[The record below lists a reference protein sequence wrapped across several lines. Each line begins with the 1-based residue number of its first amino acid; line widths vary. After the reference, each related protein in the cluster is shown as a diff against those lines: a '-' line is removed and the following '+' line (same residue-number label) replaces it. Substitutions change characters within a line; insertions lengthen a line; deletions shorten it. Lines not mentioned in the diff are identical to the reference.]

1 MKEEQIIESARELF
15 IKYGIKK
22 TSMDEIAKNAGITK
36 KTVYSYFTSKDELIL
51 YFIKEELNNM
61 KEIVEEYE
69 NKECDFF
76 DNVHEGLCKIL
87 KYKKENKLLKA
98 FIQEAENTNLKM
110 LKENL
115 NQLDIQTKQYIKEVI
130 QKASD
135 AGHIIVKNI
144 DIVTFLIYKMYIAL
158 LFDWDK
164 ENEKLDEKEI
174 ADNVLQILRN
184 GLINKKED

>member
-36 KTVYSYFTSKDELIL
+36 KTVNSYFTSKDELIL

-69 NKECDFF
+69 NKEGDFF

>member
-69 NKECDFF
+69 NKEGDFF